1 MRLILFLICGLLTS
15 TITLLAQPATVF
27 EHPNVKALTAS
38 HKVIAVLPMKVSYDK
53 SALILEDEQVPK
65 DSLVAY
71 AKRDALTCQKS
82 MFHFLMRESGKAGM
96 TVTVQDPDKTNL
108 LMRRQN
114 LTLDT
119 LANFTKDEIAKMLE
133 VDAVLFGEIHTDKIL
148 SQEVGLALVY
158 FAGVNAPNNESSG
171 TFMLYEGQ
179 KGELI
184 WSFKKDISRGS
195 FTDADALM
203 DLLLKKTAK
212 RFPYFKN

>member
-1 MRLILFLICGLLTS
+1 MRVLPFLLYLLLIPSIVLV
-15 TITLLAQPATVF
+15 AQPATVF
-27 EHPNVKALTAS
+27 EHPNVKTLTAS
-38 HKVIAVLPMKVSYDK
+38 HKVIAILPMKISYDE
-53 SALILEDEQVPK
+53 SALILEDEQIPK
-65 DSLVAY
+65 DSLAAY

-82 MFHFLMRESGKAGM
+82 MYHFLMRESGKAGM

-114 LTLDT
+114 LALDT
-119 LANFTKDEIAKMLE
+119 LVNFTKDEIAKMLE
-133 VDAVLFGEIHTDKIL
+133 VDAVLYGEIHTDKIL
-148 SQEVGLALVY
+148 SQEIGLALVY

-184 WSFKKDISRGS
+184 WSFKKNISRGS